1 MGILIVNMRVK
12 IPCENSGGL
21 LILKGGERKMHV
33 TDGDVLIHHI
43 WDCIIQF
50 FNPAKGNTLS
60 LSRDKVEVWKRHQEL
75 F

>member
-1 MGILIVNMRVK
+1 
-12 IPCENSGGL
+12 
-21 LILKGGERKMHV
+21 MHV